1 MVITKTSIYCG
12 ENYFH
17 RDDKDIIYDDIP
29 PLIGCLISNKDGKSL
44 VSFEIF
50 EGAIQHF
57 TNGKYMNK
65 NADIENSIDID
76 LIPMYTSAI
85 EMLTR
90 ELNINGV
97 PYIEVNGSN
106 LKLRI
111 LFCFKNFTIVM
122 FLNPSMKFILIEN
135 EVKNYFLNLFE
146 EFREELTDAKKFSS
160 KEFLKFIDRVGWRWL
175 LELNET
181 YLSSI

>member
-1 MVITKTSIYCG
+1 MVITRTSIYCG

-17 RDDKDIIYDDIP
+17 RIDKDIIYDEIP
-29 PLIGCLISNKDGKSL
+29 PLIGCLISDKDGKSL

-57 TNGKYMNK
+57 IQDKNMNK
-65 NADIENSIDID
+65 NTDIGNSLDLD

-90 ELNINGV
+90 ELNIKGI

-111 LFCFKNFTIVM
+111 IFYFENFTIVM
-122 FLNPSMKFILIEN
+122 FLNPSMEFALIEN

-146 EFREELTDAKKFSS
+146 EFREDLNDTKKFSS

-175 LELNET
+175 LELNEI

>member
-1 MVITKTSIYCG
+1 MVITRTSIYCG

-17 RDDKDIIYDDIP
+17 RVDKNISYDEIP
-29 PLIGCLISNKDGKSL
+29 PLIGCLVSDKDGKSL
-44 VSFEIF
+44 ISFEIF
-50 EGAIQHF
+50 EGAIQYF
-57 TNGKYMNK
+57 IQDKCLNGNTDK
-65 NADIENSIDID
+65 ENSLDID

-97 PYIEVNGSN
+97 PFIEVNGSN
-106 LKLRI
+106 LKIRI
-111 LFCFKNFTIVM
+111 LFYFENFTVTM
-122 FLNPSMKFILIEN
+122 FLNPSMNFLLIEN

-146 EFREELTDAKKFSS
+146 EFREDLNDAKKFSS
-160 KEFLKFIDRVGWRWL
+160 KEFLKFIDRVGWRCL
-175 LELNET
+175 LELNEI